1 MKYIS
6 VVGLCERDRG
16 KQGGFLENVIL
27 DRLLQILF
35 LKGRD

>member
-1 MKYIS
+1 MKETEGS
-6 VVGLCERDRG
+6 
-16 KQGGFLENVIL
+16 KGGFFENVIL